1 MSPTWP
7 RRVSSAATM
16 WARALSIL
24 RRAGPSLRKDGP
36 RDDLLLVGQVSAGSY
51 FTVSALDVVVGQA
64 RHAAQTIT
72 DAITTRT
79 RRRVAGGKQGG
90 LTMTISTSHIVV
102 ISGNDSSLPVV
113 RPPDTTITLVQTP
126 DRATDFQRSAV
137 DRFIEVPEISAESLI
152 ELLRPIH
159 HETPVTAL
167 ACFLE
172 SAILAAAIAA
182 DALDIPSNPVDAVR
196 TAHNKALTRQALE
209 RHGVPQQP
217 WRLCH
222 SLDEVVAFRNALADA
237 PIVVKP
243 VTGAGSAGVR
253 LIRTDADLRAAWYSI
268 GGLKWWAL
276 LDNPENVVIA
286 EAVLPGG
293 EFSVEAM
300 SVDGRHE
307 ILAITGKLT
316 TGAPE
321 FVELGHWQ
329 PAELR
334 SDQRDAVVNRTVE
347 ILDAIGHRTGPS
359 HTEVFVDGVD
369 VGVVETHTRFGGDQI
384 WELTQ
389 LTTGRHLATETIF
402 ALLGLPAPEPGDRHG
417 AAAMRKLDW
426 ADPAHLDGA
435 SQREGVV
442 RVSRPSRQGR
452 EDVIAIT
459 DSSDLDG
466 YVLTVGDDVR
476 EAWARAED
484 SCAAA
489 KGQGVIDA
497 PVLVMSPAKV
507 INHFGRERFASVVPD
522 GSVLITS
529 GPVDVDAS
537 RLADLVVFPEYTT
550 NDEISLAADEMV
562 VRHGLQRIIVLAEAD
577 VLRAAEIRSRRGIPG
592 QLPDGAL
599 HFRDKTLMKRAVNG
613 ATIAVA
619 PHREVRS
626 ALELHDAA
634 AELGYPCVVKP
645 PHGRGSSGVSVLE
658 NAEELQAFL
667 RTGPFS
673 DRGRT
678 YPWLVE
684 AFQLGDQYR
693 VDGVCRDGRVV
704 FSAVALY
711 VNTHLDFLGG
721 GYMGSVMLPVESED
735 AQTILELARAVL
747 EDALPAFD
755 GAFHLEAFLTPDG
768 PVFSEVGS
776 RIGGGSIP
784 EEVELSYGFNLVEES
799 ILAQRGVPFRH
810 NAVRQRGLAGQ
821 LNVSP
826 LSGLLTEAPER
837 FEHPD
842 VILSEIAEPGQH
854 FSAMTHTN
862 AEFARVVFRADSV
875 EGGLDTISKLLHHID
890 TTTKWKVTDHVAS
903 A

>member
-1 MSPTWP
+1 M
-7 RRVSSAATM
+7 
-16 WARALSIL
+16 
-24 RRAGPSLRKDGP
+24 PS
-36 RDDLLLVGQVSAGSY
+36 
-51 FTVSALDVVVGQA
+51 
-64 RHAAQTIT
+64 
-72 DAITTRT
+72 
-79 RRRVAGGKQGG
+79 
-90 LTMTISTSHIVV
+90 STSHLVV
-102 ISGNDSSLPVV
+102 ISGNDSSLPLV
-113 RPPDTTITLVQTP
+113 RPTNTDITLIQTP
-126 DRATDFQRSAV
+126 DRATDFQRSSV
-137 DRFIEVPEISAESLI
+137 DRFIEVLEISAESLTD
-152 ELLRPIH
+152 LLRSIH
-159 HETPVTAL
+159 QESPVTAL

-182 DALDIPSNPVDAVR
+182 DTLNIPSNPVEAVR
-196 TAHNKALTRQALE
+196 TAHNKALTRQALD

-217 WRLCH
+217 WRLCR
-222 SLDEVVAFRNALADA
+222 SIDEVIAFRNGLSGA

-253 LIRTDADLRAAWYSI
+253 LIRNDADLHTAWDSI

-276 LDNPENVVIA
+276 LDNPDHAVIV
-286 EAVLPGG
+286 EAVLSGS

-316 TGAPE
+316 TGEPE

-329 PAELR
+329 PAQLHQ
-334 SDQRDAVVNRTVE
+334 DQHDAVVKRTVE

-359 HTEVFVDGVD
+359 HTEVFVDGLN

-389 LTTGRHLATETIF
+389 LTTGRHFATETIF
-402 ALLGLPAPEPGDRHG
+402 ALLGLPAPEPDDKHG

-426 ADPAHLDGA
+426 ADPAHVDEA
-435 SQREGVV
+435 VRQEGVV
-442 RVSRPSRQGR
+442 RVSCPSRHRR

-459 DSSDLDG
+459 DSSDLNG

-476 EAWARAED
+476 DAWSRAVV
-484 SCAAA
+484 SCSAA
-489 KGQGVIDA
+489 KGQTVTDR

-507 INHFGRERFASVVPD
+507 INHFGRTRFASVVPE

-529 GPVDVDAS
+529 GPVDVDDD
-537 RLADLVVFPEYTT
+537 RLAAVVEFDEYTT
-550 NDEISLAADEMV
+550 NDEIPLAAEELI
-562 VRHGLQRIIVLAEAD
+562 VRHGLARIVVLAEAD
-577 VLRAAEIRSRRGIPG
+577 ILRAAEIRQRLGIPG
-592 QLPDGAL
+592 QSPEGAL
-599 HFRDKTLMKRAVNG
+599 HFRDKTLMKRAVSG
-613 ATIAVA
+613 VDIAVA

-626 ALELHDAA
+626 ALELHDAV

-645 PHGRGSSGVSVLE
+645 PHGRGSSGVSVLDNE
-658 NAEELQAFL
+658 GELRDFL
-667 RTGPFS
+667 RSGPFS

-684 AFQLGDQYR
+684 AFLAGEQYR
-693 VDGVCRDGRVV
+693 VDGVCRNGRVV
-704 FSAVALY
+704 FSAVAVY
-711 VNTHLDFLGG
+711 VNTHLDFLDG
-721 GYMGSVMLPVESED
+721 GYMGSVMLPVESQE

-776 RIGGGSIP
+776 RIGGGSIN

-799 ILAQRGVPFRH
+799 ILAQREVPFRH
-810 NAVRQRGLAGQ
+810 TSVRQRSLAGQ

-826 LSGLLTEAPER
+826 LAGVLAEAPEG

-842 VILSEIAEPGQH
+842 VILSEIAEPGRR

-875 EGGLDTISKLLHHID
+875 ESGRTTISKLLQHLN
-890 TTTKWKVTDHVAS
+890 TSTKWKDIDHVAS